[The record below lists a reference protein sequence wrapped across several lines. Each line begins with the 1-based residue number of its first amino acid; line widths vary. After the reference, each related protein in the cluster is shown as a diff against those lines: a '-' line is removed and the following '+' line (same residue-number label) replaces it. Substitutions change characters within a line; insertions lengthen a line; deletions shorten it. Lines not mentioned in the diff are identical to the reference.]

1 MKTKLLTVFILIFCF
16 GCKQKDEENSKI
28 EMEENPFQTF
38 SENES
43 EAVIKDTHSNMVN
56 WKDYYKSLDADFELN
71 KFKLDDKHKLETMP
85 GSVSALYDQ
94 DFDEKYEP
102 FLIYNSTKE
111 MYIDMDSYSMTF
123 EDDDVNFEPDQEIN
137 VVNIPKKTVTRIGF
151 YGPSYWVE
159 DAFWKDDHTVIL
171 LENNDEKVP
180 MIVEINLKSHEVTRY
195 VYSDTLK
202 NNSDYAKQRIQKI
215 RKKK

>member
-1 MKTKLLTVFILIFCF
+1 MKTKLLTVFILIFCIS
-16 GCKQKDEENSKI
+16 CKQKDEENSKI
-28 EMEENPFQTF
+28 ENDKNQTQ
-38 SENES
+38 SLPETES
-43 EAVIKDTHSNMVN
+43 VNILKDSNSKLVN
-56 WKDYYKSLDADFELN
+56 WEEYYKILDTNFDLN
-71 KFKLDDKHKLETMP
+71 KFKLDDNHKLETMP

-180 MIVEINLKSHEVTRY
+180 MIVEINLNSHEVTRY

-202 NNSDYAKQRIQKI
+202 SKSDYSKQRIQNA